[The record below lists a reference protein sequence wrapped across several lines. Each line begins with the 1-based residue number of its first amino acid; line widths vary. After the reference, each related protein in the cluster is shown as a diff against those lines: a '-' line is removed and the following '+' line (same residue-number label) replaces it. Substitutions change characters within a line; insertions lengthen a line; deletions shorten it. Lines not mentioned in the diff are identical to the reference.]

1 MDGEVESLG
10 NCCVCSSIE
19 ESELDQRHGVGGDC
33 MFINESCI
41 YETIRSQSLLMQ
53 NGRNVVRI

>member
-1 MDGEVESLG
+1 
-10 NCCVCSSIE
+10 
-19 ESELDQRHGVGGDC
+19 

-53 NGRNVVRI
+53 NGRNVVRFNVTENMSDFGSKRADMLR